1 MGYAITY
8 QRGNMLLRH
17 LILRRLDTEERM
29 LGMSMDYL
37 RHILQTSLPAFL
49 KFSLFLPLARHRRTL
64 PPVPY
69 HIARVVATQ
78 AADCGTCVQAEVN
91 LARQAGVA
99 PALLEAV
106 IQHRVEELEPQ
117 IAQIYRFTR
126 AVVAATGEEEALR
139 PSLQAQY
146 GDAGMVEL
154 ALGIAAA
161 RVYPTTKRAL
171 GYATSCAHVEIQT
184 EPAVHSPRP

>member
-1 MGYAITY
+1 
-8 QRGNMLLRH
+8 LLRH
-17 LILRRLDTEERM
+17 IILRRLDTEERM

-49 KFSLFLPLARHRRTL
+49 KFSLFLPLARHRHTL

-69 HIARVVATQ
+69 HVARVVAVQ
-78 AADCGTCVQAEVN
+78 EADCGTCVQAEVK
-91 LARQAGVA
+91 LAQQAGVD
-99 PALLEAV
+99 PAVLEAV
-106 IQHRVEELEPQ
+106 IQHRVEELEPE
-117 IAQIYRFTR
+117 IAHIYRFTR

-139 PSLQAQY
+139 PLLHARY

-154 ALGIAAA
+154 ALGIAAS

-171 GYATSCAHVEIQT
+171 GYATSCAHVEIHMDS
-184 EPAVHSPRP
+184 AVHPPRT